1 MNTFWSIAL
10 DSDSR
15 KTSTFEREWDIL
27 MNLLPQDLGNT
38 HMGFFNRV
46 LRDRERWARRYTWAR
61 MVAGMSASSRVE
73 GLHGAVKGAIA
84 SGNKLQLCQVPVHI
98 QAFVNKQEALGR
110 QTEFNASQWSTSQQN
125 APPCLFLQVLNGV
138 ATPAAVK
145 IVEKEWQKSMHYSIT
160 EVRDGSSSWP
170 LAGAAPEKFS
180 MWKVIPLQRLAA
192 EETGEDTNDQFM
204 QHDVLWERTKAGSSR
219 HRLIVQVGSEAPQCT
234 CQYQTAWGLPCR
246 HLLAWQMFTCKTDEE
261 ACRQLVHS
269 NSWLSRHWHVKTRED
284 VKESMVSLE
293 SAAVLRVAEA
303 FTAPDGEAPMDRAS
317 LIHLL
322 KKCGDLAWDAG
333 PRHREELAR
342 LSASFVKDVLQQ
354 GNLTQGNPWAGDP
367 EVEDPV
373 RGSGASVKRKK
384 RPASG
389 RPAGKTSKKG
399 RGAIQEKVKCK
410 ACGKEISKNNF
421 ARHLKK
427 CGAPR

>member
-1 MNTFWSIAL
+1 
-10 DSDSR
+10 
-15 KTSTFEREWDIL
+15 

-46 LRDRERWARRYTWAR
+46 LHDRERWARRYTWAR

-73 GLHGAVKGAIA
+73 GLHGAVKGAIP
-84 SGNKLQLCQVPVHI
+84 SGNKVQLCQVPVHI
-98 QAFVNKQEALGR
+98 QAFVNKQEARGR
-110 QTEFNASQWSTSQQN
+110 QTEFNASPWSMSQQN
-125 APPCLFLQVLNGV
+125 APRGVFLQVLNLV
-138 ATPAAVK
+138 ATPAAVN
-145 IVEKEWQKSMHYSIT
+145 IVEKEWQKSMHYNIT

-180 MWKVIPLQRLAA
+180 MWKVIPLQRPAK
-192 EETGEDTNDQFM
+192 EETGEDTYDHFV

-234 CQYQTAWGLPCR
+234 CQYQTAYGLPCR

-284 VKESMVSLE
+284 VKECMVSLE

-317 LIHLL
+317 LMDLL

-333 PRHREELAR
+333 PRYREELAR
-342 LSASFVKDVLQQ
+342 LSASFIKDVLQQ
-354 GNLTQGNPWAGDP
+354 GKLTQGNPWAGNP
-367 EVEDPV
+367 EVADPV

-384 RPASG
+384 RHAPA
-389 RPAGKTSKKG
+389 RPARKSA
-399 RGAIQEKVKCK
+399 RLEKVECK
-410 ACGKEISKNNF
+410 VCGKKISKNNIV
-421 ARHLKK
+421 RHHKICK
-427 CGAPR
+427 PPR

>member
-1 MNTFWSIAL
+1 
-10 DSDSR
+10 
-15 KTSTFEREWDIL
+15 

-98 QAFVNKQEALGR
+98 QAFVNKQAARGR

-293 SAAVLRVAEA
+293 SAAVLRVAKTYTE
-303 FTAPDGEAPMDRAS
+303 PDGEAPIDRAS
-317 LIHLL
+317 LKHVMN
-322 KKCGDLAWDAG
+322 KCTDLAWDAG
-333 PRHREELAR
+333 QPYSKALVRHM
-342 LSASFVKDVLQQ
+342 SSFIENVLKQ
-354 GNLTQGNPWAGDP
+354 GNLTQGTPWAGFP
-367 EVEDPV
+367 EVADPV
-373 RGSGASVKRKK
+373 RSTGGSVSRKK

-399 RGAIQEKVKCK
+399 RGAMQEKVKCK
-410 ACGKEISKNNF
+410 ACGKDISITNI
-421 ARHLKK
+421 ARHRKICRGL
-427 CGAPR
+427 